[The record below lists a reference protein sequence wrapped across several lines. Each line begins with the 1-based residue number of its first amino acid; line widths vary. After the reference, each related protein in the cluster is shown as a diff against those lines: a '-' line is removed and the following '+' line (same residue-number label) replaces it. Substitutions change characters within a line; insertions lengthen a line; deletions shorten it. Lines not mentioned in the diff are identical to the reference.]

1 MKRIVTASKK
11 ATKDQIKI
19 DFMNYMINSN
29 EAEIDGELIR
39 DVYDRIL
46 DAVEQGLSFEQLE
59 ALAIDEGVSLVEA
72 LDMIEERYV
81 R

>member
-1 MKRIVTASKK
+1 MKRIITASKK

-19 DFMNYMINSN
+19 DFMNYMLNSN

-39 DVYDRIL
+39 NVYDRIL